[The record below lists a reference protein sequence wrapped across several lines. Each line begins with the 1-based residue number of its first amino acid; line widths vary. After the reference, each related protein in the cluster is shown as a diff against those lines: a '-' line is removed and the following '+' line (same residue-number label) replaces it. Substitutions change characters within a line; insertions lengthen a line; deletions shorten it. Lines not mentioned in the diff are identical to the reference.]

1 MRGSVARVGDV
12 LRVGPLVA
20 SVVVLIGV
28 IGVVA
33 LGTRFGMLPALL
45 ALALFGVV
53 TVVSFRWPI
62 VALAVFAALIPIE
75 EVALIDGIGTLS
87 RFAGILFAATY
98 GLPRIGHLAL
108 GSMPSAAWAYL
119 AWAMVSLGW
128 ALDPD
133 TTWAHL
139 PTLLQLFLIALLV
152 ADFVARQPTIIRPV
166 LWVYSISAAAT
177 AAIGILGYA
186 GLGGGIRATAIQDQ
200 DPAQFAG
207 VLLPAVIFGLYE
219 VLNGDRRILGGAIA
233 LVTAVGVIVSG
244 TRGAWVAVAV
254 AVAFFIL
261 PQLRPRRRIAA
272 IVMTLAII
280 VLAYQLPG
288 VPDLFA
294 ERTETAL
301 SSGGAGRTDIW
312 SVGLTIYGS
321 APVAGVG
328 YANFPVAYT
337 ADAVRATD
345 LRALSSAL
353 LAGRA
358 PHNLVVGTLV
368 ELGAI
373 GLLLTALF
381 FGPLVLRRGSGP
393 DAATV
398 QTMLAS
404 LLTLALFLD
413 VLANRKQVWLVI
425 GFAAGLTYAAGRIGR
440 MRPQEGQAASPL
452 RRLGVS
458 GGTNAQ
464 GHGPDASTVPG
475 THD

>member
-1 MRGSVARVGDV
+1 M
-12 LRVGPLVA
+12 A
-20 SVVVLIGV
+20 SVVVVIGV

-33 LGTRFGMLPALL
+33 LAAVATRFDMLPVFL
-45 ALALFGVV
+45 ALALLGVV
-53 TVVSFRWPI
+53 TAVSFRWPI

-98 GLPRIGHLAL
+98 GLPRIGNLAL
-108 GSMPSAAWAYL
+108 GSMPPAAWAYV
-119 AWAMVSLGW
+119 AWALVSLGW
-128 ALDPD
+128 AIDPD
-133 TTWAHL
+133 TTWAQL
-139 PTLLQLFLIALLV
+139 PTLVQLFLIALLV
-152 ADFVARQPTIIRPV
+152 ADFVARQPNIIRPV
-166 LWVYSISAAAT
+166 LWVYSVSAAAT
-177 AAIGILGYA
+177 ASIGILGYA
-186 GLGGGIRATAIQDQ
+186 GLGGDIRATAIQDQ
-200 DPAQFAG
+200 NPAQFAG

-219 VLNGDRRILGGAIA
+219 VLNGDRRIFGGAIA
-233 LVTAVGVIVSG
+233 LVTSIGVIVSG
-244 TRGAWVAVAV
+244 TRGAWVAVGV

-272 IVMTLAII
+272 ILMTLAII

-294 ERTETAL
+294 ERTGSAL
-301 SSGGAGRTDIW
+301 STGGAGRTDIW
-312 SVGLTIYGS
+312 AVGFTIYGS
-321 APVAGVG
+321 APVVGVG

-345 LRALSSAL
+345 LRSLSSAL
-353 LAGRA
+353 LSGRA
-358 PHNLVVGTLV
+358 PHNIVVGTLV

-393 DAATV
+393 DAATI
-398 QTMLAS
+398 QTMLVS

-425 GFAAGLTYAAGRIGR
+425 GFAAGLTYAAERIGR
-440 MRPQEGQAASPL
+440 MRQQDDHALGSL
-452 RRLGVS
+452 HRLGLL
-458 GGTNAQ
+458 GRGRDQ
-464 GHGPDASTVPG
+464 DHGLDAPTAPG
-475 THD
+475 RHA